1 MGGGRPS
8 ICVPAAKIRRSVWV
22 MRVTPPAPSVC
33 HEPSCPDGARAL
45 VETDQ
50 RRAGRRPLERAFDPP
65 LPEGVEVRQHRDP
78 RNEVQRIPVA
88 PLAVPRH
95 PLADQR
101 PSAHRH
107 RAGRRATERRTIPP
121 RRRRSRP
128 TTASL
133 GGSSGRDPGR
143 RPRGRRTSPPALG
156 PRRPDRGRVPPLSPE
171 APRPRDRG
179 PGTIVARSGRH
190 ARRPVGRRPSRGR
203 TRRRRPQPSPRHG
216 RSARCPG

>member
-8 ICVPAAKIRRSVWV
+8 ICVPAAKVRRSVWV

-33 HEPSCPDGARAL
+33 HTPSCPDGARAL

-107 RAGRRATERRTIPP
+107 RAGRRAAERRSSSPGIDDRAPQRRASEDLGDETWIAAHEVEERP
-121 RRRRSRP
+121 RPRSGHDVRIADVCRLCRRKLLDRETETPEPSSARSRP
-128 TTASL
+128 
-133 GGSSGRDPGR
+133 
-143 RPRGRRTSPPALG
+143 PA
-156 PRRPDRGRVPPLSPE
+156 P
-171 APRPRDRG
+171 
-179 PGTIVARSGRH
+179 
-190 ARRPVGRRPSRGR
+190 RPVGRPPSRGR
-203 TRRRRPQPSPRHG
+203 TRRRRPRPSPRHG